1 MEIITLG
8 TGSCALSQTRFNASV
23 LLETEG
29 ELYLMD
35 AGSPVDALLCR
46 AGKDITRLR
55 AVFVTHMHAD
65 HVAGLTTLVRATA
78 MRGKR
83 QDPLMIFL
91 PEKNV
96 AEAFHSWMK
105 VMRVCPYE
113 EVVTFYTVEPGMLY
127 RDVHIEVQAIPTA
140 HIAED
145 EPITFAYALRGEG
158 KKLLYTGDLCSDLHD
173 YPACLQ
179 KEYFDLCILEATHY
193 QPEAALPLL
202 HASRLGALVLTHVHT
217 PWQSKS
223 GADAL
228 LRALDGLPYP
238 VHLAYD
244 GFTLRI

>member
-8 TGSCALSQTRFNASV
+8 TGSCALSPTRFNASI

-29 ELYLMD
+29 DLYLLD

-65 HVAGLTTLVRATA
+65 HVAGLTTLVRAVT
-78 MRGKR
+78 MRGER
-83 QDPLMIFL
+83 WEPLRIFL

-96 AEAFHSWMK
+96 AEAFHGWMK
-105 VMRVCPYE
+105 AMRVCPYE
-113 EVVTFYTVEPGMLY
+113 EVVSLCTVESGTVY
-127 RDVHIEVQAIPTA
+127 KDAHIEVQAIPTA
-140 HIAED
+140 HIAGD

-158 KKLLYTGDLCSDLHD
+158 KKLLYTGDLCGDLHD
-173 YPACLQ
+173 YPACLR

-202 HASRLGALVLTHVHT
+202 RMSKLGALVLTHVHT
-217 PWQSKS
+217 PWQSEG
-223 GADAL
+223 GATAL
-228 LRALDGLPYP
+228 LRALAGLPYP
-238 VHLAYD
+238 VQLAYD
-244 GFTLRI
+244 GFTLCV